1 MSPLLLPITAEA
13 EIDPTS
19 ALQLAS
25 FGHWANT
32 LKLEANPAIPS
43 RQSREAVSILRLRC
57 MEVPSWAIAA
67 VLRLGGFS
75 CMDRL
80 GDREQF
86 PDPQGRKKTLLRI
99 WDFLRESGPTLPR
112 LQPGLQYVEFS
123 SGTHRQCVNSEAMLL
138 SGSK

>member
-1 MSPLLLPITAEA
+1 MLLAPYTASRV
-13 EIDPTS
+13 PPN
-19 ALQLAS
+19 ALIVLTCASQLKES

-32 LKLEANPAIPS
+32 LKLEANTAIPS

-86 PDPQGRKKTLLRI
+86 PDPQSRKKRYVY
-99 WDFLRESGPTLPR
+99 PR
-112 LQPGLQYVEFS
+112 
-123 SGTHRQCVNSEAMLL
+123 
-138 SGSK
+138 